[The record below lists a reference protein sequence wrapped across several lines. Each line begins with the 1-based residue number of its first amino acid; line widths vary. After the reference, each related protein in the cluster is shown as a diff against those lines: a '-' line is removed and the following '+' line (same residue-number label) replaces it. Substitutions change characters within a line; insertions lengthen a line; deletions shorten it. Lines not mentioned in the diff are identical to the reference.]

1 MSSLAQKRNALG
13 RGQVPSN
20 YVPGTAACRRCAVR
34 RRGVPGRM
42 LARSPLPP
50 CVPPGC
56 RGSGSGRAGG
66 VHARAVP
73 HRTQLSARA
82 MR

>member
-34 RRGVPGRM
+34 R
-42 LARSPLPP
+42 ARSGAAGRGQGQAVVNGELLLFVRET
-50 CVPPGC
+50 CVQPPGVLYTYE
-56 RGSGSGRAGG
+56 RRSSSLG
-66 VHARAVP
+66 
-73 HRTQLSARA
+73 
-82 MR
+82 